1 MPHAQFPISNAQIN
15 LGFTTMSLEQ
25 RSHDTNNGSLPY
37 LFSPVSDNAKQP
49 APLVLFLH
57 GGRDRGTDLNV
68 LLKWGLPRFV
78 DLSDSLPYV
87 FAAPQI
93 PAEQTWA
100 DRADDVL
107 ALLDELIASQ
117 PVDPGRVILA
127 GFSLGSAG
135 IWHIAALQ
143 SDRFAGLVPV
153 SGRVPKTLGESE
165 LAALKDIPVQI
176 FQGGQDK
183 NLPIQ
188 DTEDFVERLRKVGGK
203 VDLTILPDG
212 DHFIADE
219 VYGDPKLQ
227 QWLVSQS
234 RRQASVVASS

>member
-1 MPHAQFPISNAQIN
+1 M
-15 LGFTTMSLEQ
+15 
-25 RSHDTNNGSLPY
+25 PY

-57 GGRDRGTDLNV
+57 GGRDRGTILNV

-117 PVDPGRVILA
+117 PVDPARVILA
-127 GFSLGSAG
+127 GFSLVAG
-135 IWHIAALQ
+135 IWHIAALHP
-143 SDRFAGLVPV
+143 DRFAGLVPV
-153 SGRVPKTLGESE
+153 SGRVPKTLAESE

-183 NLPIQ
+183 NLPIE
-188 DTEDFVERLRKVGGK
+188 DTEHFVERLRKVGGK
-203 VDLTILPDG
+203 VDLTVLPEG

-219 VYGDPKLQ
+219 VYRDSKLQ

>member
-1 MPHAQFPISNAQIN
+1 MPV
-15 LGFTTMSLEQ
+15 EQ
-25 RSHDTNNGSLPY
+25 RSYNTNNGSLPY

-49 APLVLFLH
+49 ATLVLFLH

-107 ALLDELIASQ
+107 ALLDELLVSQ
-117 PVDPGRVILA
+117 PVDPARVILA

-135 IWHIAALQ
+135 IWHIAALHP
-143 SDRFAGLVPV
+143 DRFAGLVPV
-153 SGRVPKTLGESE
+153 SGRVPKTLAESE

-183 NLPIQ
+183 NLPLE
-188 DTEDFVERLRKVGGK
+188 DTEHFVERLRKVGGK
-203 VDLTILPDG
+203 VDLTILPEG

-227 QWLVSQS
+227 QWLISQS
-234 RRQASVVASS
+234 RREISVVA